1 MVFRT
6 TFLLCEDTNEDNH
19 PAVDTDAARRGARR
33 WECCFG
39 GGLILLESVASMIKL
54 DGQFKM
60 VPGRLRDA
68 VAFGYFD
75 EAINKTG
82 RNRPFPLSPRLEL
95 PLHPLER

>member
-1 MVFRT
+1 
-6 TFLLCEDTNEDNH
+6 
-19 PAVDTDAARRGARR
+19 
-33 WECCFG
+33 
-39 GGLILLESVASMIKL
+39 MIKL

-82 RNRPFPLSPRLEL
+82 RTRRSPLSPRLEL